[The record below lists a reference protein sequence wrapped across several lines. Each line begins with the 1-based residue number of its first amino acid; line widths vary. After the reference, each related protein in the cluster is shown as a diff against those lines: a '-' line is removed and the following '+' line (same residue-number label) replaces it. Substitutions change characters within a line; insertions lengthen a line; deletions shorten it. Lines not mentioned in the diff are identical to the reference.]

1 MRELTHTDRHWLTTD
16 RQTIILID
24 WTDKFDFDFEVRG
37 LRWGG
42 GCYEVQVVKLSLQY
56 EGRTA
61 SGHLQ
66 VTATGNSLRC
76 HQVVLFLCVV
86 VFHDSLG
93 HKTARTALDLSGP
106 NDKTDLLCLE
116 FSEYQIPRN

>member
-37 LRWGG
+37 LRWEGG

-56 EGRTA
+56 EGRAA

-66 VTATGNSLRC
+66 VTASGKASG
-76 HQVVLFLCVV
+76 VIKLFYFSVSWCFTTPLAIKQ
-86 VFHDSLG
+86 LG
-93 HKTARTALDLSGP
+93 LP
-106 NDKTDLLCLE
+106 W
-116 FSEYQIPRN
+116 I

>member
-1 MRELTHTDRHWLTTD
+1 MQCRDSVRFYLVG
-16 RQTIILID
+16 

-37 LRWGG
+37 LRGGGG

-66 VTATGNSLRC
+66 VTATGKASG
-76 HQVVLFLCVV
+76 VIKLFYFSVSWCFTTPLVIKQ
-86 VFHDSLG
+86 LG
-93 HKTARTALDLSGP
+93 LP
-106 NDKTDLLCLE
+106 W
-116 FSEYQIPRN
+116 I

>member
-1 MRELTHTDRHWLTTD
+1 MQCRDSVRFYLVG
-16 RQTIILID
+16 

-56 EGRTA
+56 EGRAA

-66 VTATGNSLRC
+66 VTATGNSLR
-76 HQVVLFLCVV
+76 
-86 VFHDSLG
+86 
-93 HKTARTALDLSGP
+93 
-106 NDKTDLLCLE
+106 
-116 FSEYQIPRN
+116 